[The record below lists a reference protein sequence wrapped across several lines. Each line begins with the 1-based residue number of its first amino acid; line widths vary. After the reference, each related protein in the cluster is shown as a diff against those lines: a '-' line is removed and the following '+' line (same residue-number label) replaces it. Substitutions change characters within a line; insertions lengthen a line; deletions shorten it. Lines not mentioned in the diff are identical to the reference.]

1 MRWKLLIIA
10 SVLAALS
17 GAGASLAVLR
27 FAFGGGGRAVFDD
40 WAVASTLLLPLAAT
54 TYASIFVYRHTSRR
68 RALQAAA
75 TALLSLMLTLAAFVA
90 VSFFYG
96 RAPLD
101 TDPLPPRPVASLV

>member
-17 GAGASLAVLR
+17 GAGASLAVLH
-27 FAFGGGGRAVFDD
+27 FAFGGGRAVFDD

-54 TYASIFVYRHTSRR
+54 TYAGIFVYRHTSRR

-75 TALLSLMLTLAAFVA
+75 TALLSLMLTLTAFVA

>member
-10 SVLAALS
+10 SVLAALV
-17 GAGASLAVLR
+17 GAGATLAVLR
-27 FAFGGGGRAVFDD
+27 FAFGGERAVFAD

-101 TDPLPPRPVASLV
+101 TDPLPRRPVASLV